1 MQPSGYVVNMDPQKK
16 SSKPEKP
23 RGKEAV
29 VEAVQRAAAELF
41 AERGFAATSSREI
54 AERAGVNYG
63 LIHRHFG
70 SREELIRTV
79 MTRMAVEFRAAFES
93 AVASGES
100 PFQAASEH
108 PAYARALARA
118 ALDGLDVTE
127 LQTENPLIG
136 NVMSL
141 LASTRGDGVLA
152 NDDRIAVAMLSV
164 SVLGWAVFGP
174 FVRDAVQLNDVDDS
188 EVADRVEA
196 MVSSLLSQES
206 R

>member
-1 MQPSGYVVNMDPQKK
+1 MQPEKKPSG
-16 SSKPEKP
+16 SKKP

-29 VEAVQRAAAELF
+29 VDAVQRAAAELF
-41 AERGFAATSSREI
+41 AERGPAATSSREI

-79 MTRMAVEFRAAFES
+79 MTRMAVEFRES
-93 AVASGES
+93 FGTAIASGKS

-127 LQTENPLIG
+127 VQSENPLIS
-136 NVMSL
+136 NVLSL
-141 LASTRGDGVLA
+141 LATTRGDGEITI
-152 NDDRIAVAMLSV
+152 DDRIAVAMLSL

-174 FVRDAVQLNDVDDS
+174 FVRDAVQLNEVEDA
-188 EVADRVEA
+188 EVAERIEA
-196 MVSSLLSQES
+196 MVSRLLSG
-206 R
+206 